1 MYRVVIVDDEPFI
14 IEGLYYIIDW
24 SSLGLEIVGH
34 APNGQAALE
43 LLSERGADILV
54 TDISMPVMGGLEL
67 IDKARELYPELKIVV
82 LSGYNEF
89 DYLKQA
95 MRSGIENYLLKPVN
109 VEELRATM
117 AGTVEKL
124 RAGTTERWSDEDI
137 DILRNTIVYRWLTG
151 AIAPGELRER
161 AATLDLP
168 IAAAYYLAVMIRWE
182 QAGEMDYEQVKQV
195 VSGSATLVLPNLT
208 GEIVALYVSETAEDL
223 KAMALAQL
231 KPLLTELGSPAHLA
245 LGTVAEGAR
254 QVHVS
259 YDHAVSAADYAMVKP
274 LGGVLDYEA
283 LKRRESS
290 SDEHQ
295 EKLDWDSYARLI
307 PLRDKEQLASHIT
320 EDFTRMLVQPGITP
334 ATMRNVAVELIVRFK
349 TELQTLRNME
359 EPELYQE
366 EMLLAANSTSVATLI
381 KTVQEVAVQTV
392 DALVKAVRS
401 PVIDQVLARVAA
413 DYREPLSLK
422 TLGKEYKIHPVYLG
436 QLFHKEMKESFTEY
450 LNKYRIDTAKMLLRS
465 SNSKVQEIAQEV
477 GYWETGYFYKQFKKY
492 VGVSPMDYRELT

>member
-1 MYRVVIVDDEPFI
+1 MYRVIIVDDEPFI

-24 SSLGLEIVGH
+24 SALGLEIVGH

-67 IDKARELYPELKIVV
+67 IDKARQLYPELKIVV

-95 MRSGIENYLLKPVN
+95 MRAGIENYLLKPVN

-124 RAGTTERWSDEDI
+124 RAGTTERWSDEDM

-168 IAAAYYLAVMIRWE
+168 IASPYYLAAMIRRE
-182 QAGEMDYEQVKQV
+182 QAGETDYEQVKRE
-195 VSGSATLVLPNLT
+195 VSGSAALVLPNLT
-208 GEIVALYVSETAEDL
+208 GEIVILYVSETAEDL

-245 LGTVAEGAR
+245 LGTIAEGAR
-254 QVHVS
+254 AVHVS
-259 YDHAVSAADYAMVKP
+259 YTHAVAAVDYAMVKP

-283 LKRRESS
+283 LKRKESS
-290 SDEHQ
+290 GEHQ
-295 EKLDWDSYARLI
+295 EALDWDSYARLI
-307 PLRDKEQLASHIT
+307 PLRDKEQLASHISD
-320 EDFTRMLVQPGITP
+320 DFTRMLEQPGITP

-349 TELQTLRNME
+349 TELQALRSME

-366 EMLLAANSTSVATLI
+366 ELLLAASSTSVATLI
-381 KTVQEVAVQTV
+381 RAVQEVAAQTV

-422 TLGKEYKIHPVYLG
+422 SLGKEYKIHPVYLG